1 MKKRLEHD
9 LLGERE
15 VSGYAG
21 IHTARARENFI
32 LSAQT
37 VPGSLIHAFG
47 DVKKACASANME
59 LGYLDPAAG
68 AAIIRACEEVAKG
81 MFDNEFDLDAL
92 QGGAGTS
99 TNMCANEVIANRALE
114 LLDKEA
120 GDYDVIHPLHHVNMH
135 QSTNDVYP
143 TALKVA
149 GILLL
154 RDLSAA
160 TAELQN
166 QFQKKEKEFDG
177 IPTIG
182 RTEWVD
188 AVPVT
193 LGRQF
198 SSFAGAISRDRWRT
212 FKCEERLRVVNLGG
226 TAVGNGLTAPRDYIF
241 LAAEKLRQQ
250 TRLGLSR
257 GENLMDVTA
266 NVDPFVEVSGILKA
280 LSANLIKIC
289 RDLRLSHMTGEIKLP
304 SLQAGSSIMPGK
316 VNPVVLES
324 VIQVGIKAKANDM
337 IIADCAAMGT
347 QQINEFMPLI
357 AAAFL
362 ESLVILKNACATL
375 AVHVAE
381 IVADAEKCRS
391 LMVNTPALMTA
402 FLPLVG
408 YEGATELV
416 KKYESQTDLNVHDFL
431 CRELGKETV
440 EKILS
445 PENLNA
451 LGHR

>member
-1 MKKRLEHD
+1 MKTRIEHD
-9 LLGERE
+9 LLGERD

-21 IHTARARENFI
+21 IHTARARENFT
-32 LSAQT
+32 LSAER
-37 VPGSLIHAFG
+37 VPGPLIHALG
-47 DVKKACASANME
+47 EVKKACASANME
-59 LGYLDPAAG
+59 LNYLDASTG
-68 AAIIRACEEVAKG
+68 AAIVQACEDVAKG
-81 MFDNEFDLDAL
+81 LFDDEFDLDAL

-99 TNMCANEVIANRALE
+99 TNMCANEVIANRALA
-114 LLDKEA
+114 LLGKEP
-120 GDYDVIHPLHHVNMH
+120 GEYGVIHPLHHVNLH

-149 GILLL
+149 GIRLV
-154 RDLSAA
+154 RELSAA
-160 TAELQN
+160 AAELQN
-166 QFQKKEKEFDG
+166 QLQKKEKEFDG
-177 IPTIG
+177 IPTMG

-188 AVPVT
+188 AVPIT

-198 SSFAGAISRDRWRT
+198 SSFAEAISRDRWRT

-257 GENLMDVTA
+257 AENLMDATA
-266 NVDPFVEVSGILKA
+266 NADSFVEVSGMMKA
-280 LSANLIKIC
+280 LSCNLIKVC
-289 RDLRLSHMTGEIKLP
+289 RDLRLLHMTGEIRLP

-316 VNPVVLES
+316 VNPVLLES

-357 AAAFL
+357 ATVFIETL
-362 ESLVILKNACATL
+362 LILKNACTAL
-375 AVHVAE
+375 AAHVAE
-381 IVADAEKCRS
+381 ITADAEKCRS
-391 LMVNTPALMTA
+391 LMIDTPALMTA

-416 KKYESQTDLNVHDFL
+416 KKYMAQTELTIHDFL
-431 CRELGKETV
+431 CLELGWETV
-440 EKILS
+440 DKILS
-445 PENLNA
+445 PENLTA

>member
-1 MKKRLEHD
+1 MEHD

-21 IHTARARENFI
+21 IHTARARENFS

-37 VPGSLIHAFG
+37 VPVPLIHALG
-47 DVKKACASANME
+47 DVKKACAAANVE
-59 LGYLDPAAG
+59 LGYLEAAVG
-68 AAIIRACEEVAKG
+68 EAVIRGSEDVAKG
-81 MFDNEFDLDAL
+81 MFDGEFNLDAL

-114 LLDKEA
+114 LLGKEP
-120 GDYDVIHPLHHVNMH
+120 GDYGVIHPLHHVNLH

-149 GILLL
+149 GVRLL
-154 RDLSAA
+154 RELSAA

-166 QFQKKEKEFDG
+166 QFQKKEKDFDG

-188 AVPVT
+188 AVPIT

-198 SSFAGAISRDRWRT
+198 SSFAEAISRDRWRT

-257 GENLMDVTA
+257 AENLMDATA
-266 NVDPFVEVSGILKA
+266 NVDPFVEVSGIMKA
-280 LSANLIKIC
+280 LSSNLIKIC
-289 RDLRLSHMTGEIKLP
+289 RDLRVLHMTGEIKLP

-357 AAAFL
+357 ATVFL
-362 ESLVILKNACATL
+362 ESLVILKNACVTL
-375 AVHVAE
+375 AAHVAD
-381 IVADAEKCRS
+381 IAPDAEKCRS

-402 FLPLVG
+402 FLPLIG

-416 KKYESQTDLNVHDFL
+416 KKYESQTELNVYDFL
-431 CRELGKETV
+431 CMELGEETV